1 MKTTPPPTPKAR
13 RALELDLGDQLNI
26 LLTAAHALANQA
38 AACFDEDLQPA
49 AFHVARWLHA
59 HGPAASST
67 IAANVG
73 MDRSAT
79 SRLLAQLQRLG
90 FVERGASSE
99 DRRSGIFSLTRE
111 GRSRLNVALKQRG
124 LAFHE
129 RTKRWNDGELRRF
142 TTLLRQFN
150 LMGEQLIQAKSRR

>member
-1 MKTTPPPTPKAR
+1 MALLGWRMCVKATPSPIPKTR
-13 RALELDLGDQLNI
+13 RTLELDLGEQLNI

-38 AACFDEDLQPA
+38 AACFNEDLQPA

-79 SRLLAQLQRLG
+79 SRLLVQLQRLG
-90 FVERGASSE
+90 FVEREASSE
-99 DRRSGIFSLTRE
+99 DRRSAIFSLTRE
-111 GRSRLNVALKQRG
+111 GRSRLNLALKQRG
-124 LAFHE
+124 LAFYE
-129 RTKRWNDGELRRF
+129 RTRRWNDSELRRF
-142 TTLLRQFN
+142 TAMLRQFN
-150 LMGEQLIQAKSRR
+150 VMGE